1 MEQEILGCWRCNN
14 ELRDDEQQIQLLCR
28 HSMHT
33 ACFLE
38 IVHLNYACPHCN
50 EPINPND
57 MDHEEHEEQEHQTEE
72 SRIQTLYANDNAFQV
87 LVKKI
92 AKKRSEISKKETV
105 FLKCVKDKKAEI
117 RNQLLVIR
125 AQLEGLTETKKTEI
139 RNSVP
144 YKEYIGAKRNY
155 SMLVGRLRAN
165 YNCSERK
172 MARSLSNK
180 VGFRRFT
187 PLRLRSYYRSPFVRE
202 FSYHISI

>member
-1 MEQEILGCWRCNN
+1 MEQEILACWRCNN
-14 ELRDDEQQIQLLCR
+14 ELRDDQQQIQLLCR

-50 EPINPND
+50 ERINPNQ
-57 MDHEEHEEQEHQTEE
+57 EQEQQEQQTEE
-72 SRIQTLYANDNAFQV
+72 TRIQNLYDTQDVFRDLA
-87 LVKKI
+87 KKI

-144 YKEYIGAKRNY
+144 YKEYMAAKRNY

-187 PLRLRSYYRSPFVRE
+187 PLRLRSFYRSPFVRE